1 MEDKLNITKESKL
14 FALQINI
21 FNPKDNFEITKNYFK
36 SENPSDLI
44 SSAQNSN
51 CDILALKF
59 NIENNKQVQDAKE
72 LLKQLLPNIKKPLM
86 ICGCGRNE
94 LDEILLPELINIPD
108 RENCII
114 SFATEQTYKKIIP
127 SIIAG
132 NHYIVLKSPIDINL
146 AKELNILSIDAG
158 LDKNKIIMNTDIGGL
173 GYGFEYGYSIME
185 KVLLEG
191 EKGDTYLDMPLL
203 SDAPIESLQT
213 KEAKS
218 DTFSESWGDLANRA
232 KMIELSSASAIM
244 SAGAN
249 IVVMSHPQNIA
260 IMKGLVQ

>member
-1 MEDKLNITKESKL
+1 MEDKLNITKDSKL

-21 FNPKDNFEITKNYFK
+21 FNPKENFKITKNYFK
-36 SENPSDLI
+36 SETPSDLI
-44 SSAQNSN
+44 NSAQNTC

-59 NIENNKQVQDAKE
+59 NIENNEQIQTAKE
-72 LLKQLLPNIKKPLM
+72 LLKQFLPAINKPLM
-86 ICGCGRNE
+86 ICGCGKNE
-94 LDEILLPELINIPD
+94 LDEILLPELIKTLD

-127 SIIAG
+127 PIITG
-132 NHYIVLKSPIDINL
+132 NHYIILKSPIDINL
-146 AKELNILSIDAG
+146 AKELNILSMDIG

-185 KVLLEG
+185 KVRLEG
-191 EKGDTYLDMPLL
+191 EKGDTYLDMPML

-218 DTFSESWGDLANRA
+218 DNFSTSWGDLTKRTR
-232 KMIELSSASAIM
+232 MIELSSASAIL

-249 IVVMSHPQNIA
+249 IIVMSDPENIA
-260 IMKGLVQ
+260 IMKGLV